1 MRKVDLP
8 YDYLLDHNLDDL
20 ERLLVNSDMF
30 TLSTVASINKI
41 IAQRKGG
48 ASCST

>member
-20 ERLLVNSDMF
+20 ERLLKNSDMF
-30 TLSTVASINKI
+30 TPSTIELIKKI
-41 IAQRKGG
+41 IAIKTR
-48 ASCST
+48 A

>member
-8 YDYLLDHNLDDL
+8 YDYLLDHSLYDL
-20 ERLLVNSDMF
+20 ERLLKNSDMF
-30 TLSTVASINKI
+30 TLSTINSINKI